1 MLLLERRADV
11 VVIAAVRL
19 GNLLAVHRLAAVGA
33 AEKTGEQVDLL
44 VRWRGARIALEK
56 RLCFVEQFDGDD
68 GLMCLLDSDPVLL
81 GHGLADMQLIA
92 FRAVFA
98 LHHSAGVQRIA

>member
-1 MLLLERRADV
+1 
-11 VVIAAVRL
+11 
-19 GNLLAVHRLAAVGA
+19 
-33 AEKTGEQVDLL
+33 
-44 VRWRGARIALEK
+44 
-56 RLCFVEQFDGDD
+56 
-68 GLMCLLDSDPVLL
+68 MCLLDSDPVLL